1 MEEKVT
7 PAQWRRR
14 AEKAESRY
22 LKLREEIEQIRAK
35 DMGNVIE
42 LCEHRYRTEQVRK
55 LLVEAVSLIDDI
67 SESEAESERLFRL
80 AMERKDA

>member
-14 AEKAESRY
+14 AEKAEARY
-22 LKLREEIEQIRAK
+22 QKLREEVERSKAN

-42 LCEHRYRTEQVRK
+42 LCEHRYRTEQIRK
-55 LLVEAVSLIDDI
+55 LLVEAVNLIDSI
-67 SESEAESERLFRL
+67 SEAQAESERLFTA